1 MIHEALWS
9 IVTGSRDGILAT
21 INPDGTP
28 QLSNVYYVVD
38 AERHLVRLSTTAT
51 RTKGRNLLRDPRAV
65 LHVSGRDFFH
75 FAVVEGDVTL
85 SVPQAVGDAAMDE
98 QYEVHEAL
106 GAVSARPGFDEA
118 MLEAG
123 RLVVRLQVTNIY
135 GLSR

>member
-1 MIHEALWS
+1 VIREALWS

-65 LHVSGRDFFH
+65 LHVSGPDFFH

-85 SVPQAVGDAAMDE
+85 CVPRAVGDAAMDE

-106 GAVSARPGFDEA
+106 GAASARPGFDEA

-135 GLSR
+135 GLTR